1 MLGMVVLPALLN
13 PAVLDGTF
21 LSKHWLPQAKAQ
33 TVQLLNSKGWLEV
46 QRLQGRVMIQT
57 SAARQAKLGD
67 RLTKPGDV
75 VTTGPGAST
84 VLKVDNRIGTVQV
97 AQNSELRIRQLG
109 VLRNGGWI
117 TTLNLD
123 RGQARLKVDKR
134 IMPRNSIFEVHSPSG
149 VAGVRGT
156 NFGVMLNPQNRLVV
170 GTEEGL
176 VEASAEGETVALKAN
191 FGSALFPGEPPLPP
205 LELDRK
211 LELNLVEVEFR
222 QGQLW
227 LSGNIYP
234 LNTVFA
240 SDQELAV
247 DKNGAFGQ
255 LIPIPS
261 GDRLPLKVTNSV
273 GEEQG
278 YLIVGLDRDKL

>member
-1 MLGMVVLPALLN
+1 MFGMVVLPALFN
-13 PAVLDGTF
+13 SAVLDGTLF
-21 LSKHWLPQAKAQ
+21 PPHWVPQAKAQ

-46 QRLQGRVMIQT
+46 QRLQGRVTIQT
-57 SAARQAKLGD
+57 SAERLAKLGD

-84 VLKVDNRIGTVQV
+84 LLKVDNRIGTVQV
-97 AQNSELRIRQLG
+97 AQNSELRVRQLG

-134 IMPRNSIFEVHSPSG
+134 IMPSNSVFEVHSPSG

-170 GTEEGL
+170 GTETGL
-176 VEASAEGETVALKAN
+176 VEASAQGKTVALEPE

-205 LELDRK
+205 LEVDRK

-227 LSGNIYP
+227 LSGSIHP

-240 SDQELAV
+240 RDLELAV

-255 LIPIPS
+255 LIPIPP
-261 GDRLPLKVTNSV
+261 GDRLPIKVSNSF

-278 YLIVGLDRDKL
+278 YLVVGLDREKR